1 MNIKVENQGGTS
13 VLDYGKYALTL
24 LIAAAGVAVFYL
36 MPQWSGVIRG
46 LLVAVGFGLALVV
59 FGLTVKGREAREFFS
74 DSLFELRKVV
84 WPTREES
91 YRITGMVLI
100 VVFLISLIL
109 SGFDFVISWLIKLLL
124 GS

>member
-1 MNIKVENQGGTS
+1 MNTKVENQGGTS
-13 VLDYGKYALTL
+13 VLDYGKYALAL
-24 LIAAAGVAVFYL
+24 LIAAAGVAVFYM

-46 LLVAVGFGLALVV
+46 LLVAAGFALSLIV
-59 FGLTVKGREAREFFS
+59 FGLTAKGLDAREFFS

-91 YRITGMVLI
+91 YRITGMVL
-100 VVFLISLIL
+100 VVVLLISLIL

>member
-1 MNIKVENQGGTS
+1 MNTKVENQGGTS
-13 VLDYGKYALTL
+13 VLDYGKYALAV
-24 LIAAAGVAVFYL
+24 LIAAAGVAVFYM

-46 LLVAVGFGLALVV
+46 LLVAVGFALALIV
-59 FGLTVKGREAREFFS
+59 FGLTAKGREAREFFS

-91 YRITGMVLI
+91 YRITGMVL
-100 VVFLISLIL
+100 VVVLLISLIL

>member
-1 MNIKVENQGGTS
+1 MNTKVENQGGTS
-13 VLDYGKYALTL
+13 VLDYGKYALAL
-24 LIAAAGVAVFYL
+24 LIAAAGVAVFYM

-46 LLVAVGFGLALVV
+46 LLVAVGFGLALAV
-59 FGLTVKGREAREFFS
+59 FGLTAKGRDAREFFS

-91 YRITGMVLI
+91 YRITGMVL
-100 VVFLISLIL
+100 VVVLLISLIL
-109 SGFDFVISWLIKLLL
+109 SGFDLVISWLIKLLL

>member
-13 VLDYGKYALTL
+13 VLDYGKYALAL

-46 LLVAVGFGLALVV
+46 LLVAIGFGLALVV

>member
-1 MNIKVENQGGTS
+1 MNTKVENQSGTS
-13 VLDYGKYALTL
+13 VLDYGKYVLAL
-24 LIAAAGVAVFYL
+24 LIAAAGIAVFYM

-46 LLVAVGFGLALVV
+46 LLVAVGFGLALLI
-59 FGLTVKGREAREFFS
+59 FGLTVKGREARDFFS

-91 YRITGMVLI
+91 YRITGMVL
-100 VVFLISLIL
+100 VVVLLISLIL

>member
-13 VLDYGKYALTL
+13 VLDYGKYALAL

-46 LLVAVGFGLALVV
+46 LLVAVGFGLALLV
-59 FGLTVKGREAREFFS
+59 FGLTVKGRDARDFFS

>member
-13 VLDYGKYALTL
+13 VLDYGKYALAS
-24 LIAAAGVAVFYL
+24 LIAAAGVAVFYM

>member
-1 MNIKVENQGGTS
+1 MNTKVENQSGTS
-13 VLDYGKYALTL
+13 VLDYGKYVLAL
-24 LIAAAGVAVFYL
+24 LIAAAGIAVFYM

-46 LLVAVGFGLALVV
+46 LLVAVGFGLALIV
-59 FGLTVKGREAREFFS
+59 FGLTVKGREARDFFS

-91 YRITGMVLI
+91 YRITGMVL
-100 VVFLISLIL
+100 VVVLLISLIL

>member
-1 MNIKVENQGGTS
+1 MNTKVENQGGTS
-13 VLDYGKYALTL
+13 VLDYGKYALAL
-24 LIAAAGVAVFYL
+24 LIAAAGVAVFYM

-46 LLVAVGFGLALVV
+46 LLVAVGFALSLIV
-59 FGLTVKGREAREFFS
+59 FGLTAKGRDAREFFS

-91 YRITGMVLI
+91 YRITGMVL
-100 VVFLISLIL
+100 VVVLLISLIL

>member
-13 VLDYGKYALTL
+13 VLDYGKYALAL
-24 LIAAAGVAVFYL
+24 LIAAAGVAVFYM

>member
-1 MNIKVENQGGTS
+1 MNTKVENQGGTS
-13 VLDYGKYALTL
+13 VLDYGKYALAL
-24 LIAAAGVAVFYL
+24 LIAAAGVAVFYM

-46 LLVAVGFGLALVV
+46 FLVAVGFGLALVV
-59 FGLTVKGREAREFFS
+59 FGLTAKGREAREFFS

-91 YRITGMVLI
+91 YRITGMVL
-100 VVFLISLIL
+100 VVVLLISLIL
-109 SGFDFVISWLIKLLL
+109 SGFDLVISWLIKLLL

>member
-13 VLDYGKYALTL
+13 VLDYGKYALAL

-59 FGLTVKGREAREFFS
+59 FGLTAKGRDAREFFS

-91 YRITGMVLI
+91 YRITGMVL
-100 VVFLISLIL
+100 VVVLLISLIL
-109 SGFDFVISWLIKLLL
+109 SGFDLVISWLIKLLL

>member
-13 VLDYGKYALTL
+13 VLDYGKYVLAL
-24 LIAAAGVAVFYL
+24 LIAAGGVAVFYM

-59 FGLTVKGREAREFFS
+59 FGLTAKGHEAREFFS

>member
-1 MNIKVENQGGTS
+1 MNTKVENQSGTS
-13 VLDYGKYALTL
+13 VLDYGKYALAV
-24 LIAAAGVAVFYL
+24 LIAAAGVAVFYM

-59 FGLTVKGREAREFFS
+59 YGLTAKGREAREFFS

-91 YRITGMVLI
+91 YRITGMVL
-100 VVFLISLIL
+100 VVVLLISLIL

>member
-1 MNIKVENQGGTS
+1 MNTKVENQGGTS
-13 VLDYGKYALTL
+13 VLDYGKYALAL
-24 LIAAAGVAVFYL
+24 LIAAAGVAVFYM

-59 FGLTVKGREAREFFS
+59 FGLTAKGRDAREFFS

-91 YRITGMVLI
+91 YRITGMVL
-100 VVFLISLIL
+100 VVVLLISLIL
-109 SGFDFVISWLIKLLL
+109 SGFDLVISWLIKLLL

>member
-13 VLDYGKYALTL
+13 VLDYGKYALAL

-74 DSLFELRKVV
+74 DSMFELRKVV

>member
-1 MNIKVENQGGTS
+1 MNTKVENQGGTS
-13 VLDYGKYALTL
+13 VLDYGKYVLAL
-24 LIAAAGVAVFYL
+24 LIAAAGVAVFYM

-46 LLVAVGFGLALVV
+46 LLVAIGFGLALVV
-59 FGLTVKGREAREFFS
+59 FGLTAKGREAREFFS

-91 YRITGMVLI
+91 YRITGMVL
-100 VVFLISLIL
+100 VVVLLISLIL

>member
-1 MNIKVENQGGTS
+1 MNTKVENQGGTS
-13 VLDYGKYALTL
+13 VLDYGKYALAV
-24 LIAAAGVAVFYL
+24 LIAAAGVAVFYM

-46 LLVAVGFGLALVV
+46 LLVAVGFALALIV
-59 FGLTVKGREAREFFS
+59 FGLTAKGRDAREFFS

-91 YRITGMVLI
+91 YRITGMVL
-100 VVFLISLIL
+100 VVVLLISLIL

>member
-1 MNIKVENQGGTS
+1 MNTKVENQSGTS
-13 VLDYGKYALTL
+13 VLDYGKYVVAL
-24 LIAAAGVAVFYL
+24 LIAAAGIAVFYM

-46 LLVAVGFGLALVV
+46 LLVAVGFGLALLV
-59 FGLTVKGREAREFFS
+59 FGLTVKGREARDFFS

-91 YRITGMVLI
+91 YRITGMVL
-100 VVFLISLIL
+100 VVVLLISLIL

>member
-1 MNIKVENQGGTS
+1 MNTKVENQSGTS
-13 VLDYGKYALTL
+13 VLDYGKYVLAL
-24 LIAAAGVAVFYL
+24 LIAAAGIAVFYM

-46 LLVAVGFGLALVV
+46 LLVAVGFGLALLV
-59 FGLTVKGREAREFFS
+59 FGLTVKGLEARDFFS

-91 YRITGMVLI
+91 YRITGMVL
-100 VVFLISLIL
+100 VVVLLISLIL

>member
-1 MNIKVENQGGTS
+1 MNTKVENQGGTS
-13 VLDYGKYALTL
+13 VLDYGKYALAL
-24 LIAAAGVAVFYL
+24 LIAAASVAVFYM

-46 LLVAVGFGLALVV
+46 LLVAVGFALALIV
-59 FGLTVKGREAREFFS
+59 FGLTAKGRDAREFFS

-91 YRITGMVLI
+91 YRITGMVL
-100 VVFLISLIL
+100 VVVLLISLIL

>member
-1 MNIKVENQGGTS
+1 
-13 VLDYGKYALTL
+13 LDYGKYALAL
-24 LIAAAGVAVFYL
+24 LIAAAGVAVFYM

>member
-1 MNIKVENQGGTS
+1 MNTKVENQGGTS
-13 VLDYGKYALTL
+13 VLDYGKYALAL
-24 LIAAAGVAVFYL
+24 LIAAAGVAVFYM

-59 FGLTVKGREAREFFS
+59 FGLTAKGREAREFFS

-91 YRITGMVLI
+91 YRITGMVL
-100 VVFLISLIL
+100 VVVLLISLIL
-109 SGFDFVISWLIKLLL
+109 SGFDLVISWLIKLLL

>member
-13 VLDYGKYALTL
+13 VLDYGKYVLAL

>member
-1 MNIKVENQGGTS
+1 MNTKVENQGGTS
-13 VLDYGKYALTL
+13 VLDYGKYALAL
-24 LIAAAGVAVFYL
+24 LIAAAGVAVFYML
-36 MPQWSGVIRG
+36 PQWSGVIRG
-46 LLVAVGFGLALVV
+46 LLVAVGFALALIV
-59 FGLTVKGREAREFFS
+59 FGLTAKGRDAREFFS

-91 YRITGMVLI
+91 YRITGMVL
-100 VVFLISLIL
+100 VVVLLISLIL

>member
-1 MNIKVENQGGTS
+1 MNTKVENQVGTS
-13 VLDYGKYALTL
+13 VLDYGKYAVAL
-24 LIAAAGVAVFYL
+24 LIAAAGVAVFYM

-59 FGLTVKGREAREFFS
+59 FGLTAKGREAREFFS

-91 YRITGMVLI
+91 YRITGMVL
-100 VVFLISLIL
+100 VVVLLISLIL

>member
-13 VLDYGKYALTL
+13 VLDYGKYAVALV
-24 LIAAAGVAVFYL
+24 IAAAGVAVFYM

-46 LLVAVGFGLALVV
+46 LLVAAAFALAAVV
-59 FGLTVKGREAREFFS
+59 FGLSAKGLVARRFFS
-74 DSLFELRKVV
+74 DSMFELRKVV

-91 YRITGMVLI
+91 YRITAMVLI
-100 VVFLISLIL
+100 VVVIISLVL
-109 SGFDFVISWLIKLLL
+109 AGFDWVISALIKLLL

>member
-13 VLDYGKYALTL
+13 VLDYGKYALAL
-24 LIAAAGVAVFYL
+24 LIAAAGVAVFYM

-59 FGLTVKGREAREFFS
+59 FGLTVKGREAREFFL

>member
-1 MNIKVENQGGTS
+1 MNTKVENQSGTS
-13 VLDYGKYALTL
+13 VLDYGKYVLAL
-24 LIAAAGVAVFYL
+24 LIAAAGIAVFYM

-46 LLVAVGFGLALVV
+46 LLVAVGFGLALLV
-59 FGLTVKGREAREFFS
+59 FGLTVKGRDARDFFS

-91 YRITGMVLI
+91 YRITGMVL
-100 VVFLISLIL
+100 VVVLLISLIL

>member
-13 VLDYGKYALTL
+13 VLDYGKYALAL